1 MYNWKRWFKRKQ
13 NGRKWCLKICRC
25 SICSRPLSSGLSSC
39 LRSFGMFWFVLSHYS
54 SCSLDSVSTPVQLSN
69 CFYLLTSFCNV
80 YWYWFVSFFTKICYF
95 TYHTCFV
102 FTALFFHLFYF
113 TVYVFTYFLS
123 LLFLFAHCS
132 LTGSVCFK
140 YFVLLFVHFHFH
152 YLGFVL
158 LLFSHYLYCVIG
170 FFSCAVIFDLFVLF
184 SKVPAPLWMCVFV
197 SSIRQHLEGLEF

>member
-69 CFYLLTSFCNV
+69 CFYLLAFFCNV

-102 FTALFFHLFYF
+102 FTALFFSLVLFYCLC
-113 TVYVFTYFLS
+113 FLHT
-123 LLFLFAHCS
+123 F
-132 LTGSVCFK
+132 
-140 YFVLLFVHFHFH
+140 FH
-152 YLGFVL
+152 YCSYSLIVHWLVQFASNTLCYCSFTFTTIIWVL
-158 LLFSHYLYCVIG
+158 FLFSHYLYCVIG